1 MSSRSSSHS
10 ALALVLAFMLADV
23 PSAAAY
29 DAPLF
34 DAHLHYNAT
43 HVETV
48 PPDAVGSALQAAGV
62 ERAVIISRHPD
73 LVEAAMRAAPG
84 RILPFLD
91 VYRSAPQKDTWMH
104 ETDLPDWTRKR
115 LDEGLE
121 TGAWRGIGELHLFAD
136 DRHSPVFE
144 ALVRI
149 ADERGLPL
157 MIHGDPAVIDRAFEI
172 APQLRILWAHAGTV
186 PYPPLIRDYLQR
198 YPNLHADLSMRSE
211 RLNGDG
217 FMPLEW
223 QDLLVEHADRFLV
236 GADTFSA
243 GRWTEFDRHV
253 REIRSWLEQ
262 LPSDVADRI
271 ARGNARLLFRD

>member
-1 MSSRSSSHS
+1 MPFRSIRHPVLG
-10 ALALVLAFMLADV
+10 LALSLLASA
-23 PSAAAY
+23 PSAATY

-34 DAHLHYNAT
+34 DAHLHYNVA

-48 PPDAVGSALQAAGV
+48 PPEAVGSVLQAAGV
-62 ERAVIISRHPD
+62 ERAVVITRHPE
-73 LVEAAMRAAPG
+73 LAEAAMHAAPG

-91 VYRSAPQKDTWMH
+91 VYRTAPQKDTWMR
-104 ETDLPDWTRKR
+104 ESDLPAWVDAR

-149 ADERGLPL
+149 AHERGLPL

-172 APQLRILWAHAGTV
+172 EPEVRILWAHAGTF

-211 RLNGDG
+211 RLNADG
-217 FMPLEW
+217 FMPPEW
-223 QDLLVEHADRFLV
+223 QDLLVEYADRFLV

-243 GRWTEFDRHV
+243 GRWAEFDGHV
-253 REIRSWLEQ
+253 QEIRRWLGQ
-262 LPSDVADRI
+262 LPPEIADRI
-271 ARGNARLLFRD
+271 ASGNARRLFPD